1 MDELQLQYDFLSL
14 LESMEMADHVR
25 TALVE
30 AFHMTHW
37 LDNSPLSDEEIRLIL
52 DRREQN
58 NKRLGLP
65 FDREWTLN
73 DIKKRPGKYRATLRA
88 SRPMD
93 TKMAMANSGF
103 NTLNPRDAR
112 KAYYNAVIDTVKK
125 MYMENG
131 DIPFDDLG
139 YRKMINRADF
149 AKTHKEFDR
158 SKANRIRF
166 RDMNA
171 VMADPEV
178 RQLKIENYAF
188 AQMLREANAFLDG
201 LEKAKAEGTDGL
213 YISKMRIKQQKV
225 KAPEIED
232 KTAVTGLVGDDAEK
246 FSAEELAEKTKK
258 EMARNDSAIKEA
270 SSIKKLSEM
279 YPGVPYKDLYDRYI
293 VTATPEEVSRLPKP
307 TDTIKSYLSTVSK
320 DATEALPD
328 FMSELRSNIEV
339 AFNQDSVPSMLTSM
353 MDNPKFAKIYPE
365 VKEASNRAF
374 IKPADKP
381 LYELWKG
388 LSLMNK
394 Y

>member
-14 LESMEMADHVR
+14 LESMEMADHVK

-52 DRREQN
+52 DRLEQN
-58 NKRLGLP
+58 NKRAGLP
-65 FDREWTLN
+65 FDRAATLN

-93 TKMAMANSGF
+93 MKLAMSNSMRD
-103 NTLNPRDAR
+103 TLKPRDAR
-112 KAYYNAVIDTVKK
+112 FAYYDAVVDAVKK

-131 DIPFDDLG
+131 NIPFDEAG
-139 YRKMINRADF
+139 YRKMIRNSDY
-149 AKTHKEFDR
+149 AKTHRDFDR
-158 SKANRIRF
+158 SNAQRIRF
-166 RDMNA
+166 RDIDA
-171 VMADPEV
+171 VKANPVV

-188 AQMLREANAFLDG
+188 AQMLREAYSFLEG
-201 LEKAKAEGTDGL
+201 LEKAKADGTDGL
-213 YISKMRIKQQKV
+213 YISKMRIKRQKV

-232 KTAVTGLVGDDAEK
+232 KTAVTGLVGEDAEK
-246 FSAEELAEKTKK
+246 FAAEELAKKTQKAMSLNK
-258 EMARNDSAIKEA
+258 PTYKEA
-270 SSIKKLSEM
+270 SSIKKLAEM

-293 VTATPEEVSRLPKP
+293 ITATPKEVERLPKP
-307 TDTIKSYLSTVSK
+307 NDTIKSYLSTVSK
-320 DATEALPD
+320 DVSEALPD
-328 FMSELRSNIEV
+328 FMSDIKANIEV

-353 MDNPKFAKIYPE
+353 MKDPKFARIYPE
-365 VKEASNRAF
+365 VKEASSRAF